1 MVLFAHNIYM
11 VLTMKLKKYIDFMI
25 SGKKKEKKTDFIF
38 LWYTKLCLIMHN
50 ET

>member
-25 SGKKKEKKTDFIF
+25 SGKKKKKKNRYHISMV
-38 LWYTKLCLIMHN
+38 YKIMLN
-50 ET
+50 YAQ